1 MNAES
6 SSPST
11 CREVQTMHVR
21 SAAQDVIGGSWSA
34 YSSPIPG
41 KLRAG
46 VIRPLMMRM
55 GRPYV
60 FGASVLAALSILS
73 VGVLLYGGRTL
84 EAVQMPAGVDRPSA
98 DPFARYRSQMTLV
111 QETLGRFG
119 YEPGPIDGVMR
130 SKTGS
135 ALRAFQQKHGLTVT
149 GRSNPETLATLG
161 IEDKLLRRRR

>member
-1 MNAES
+1 M
-6 SSPST
+6 
-11 CREVQTMHVR
+11 
-21 SAAQDVIGGSWSA
+21 DIIGGSWSA
-34 YSSPIPG
+34 YSPPIPG
-41 KLRAG
+41 RPRAG

-73 VGVLLYGGRTL
+73 VGVLLYAVAGQGGRNL
-84 EAVQMPAGVDRPSA
+84 EAAQVPASVDRPPA

-130 SKTGS
+130 FKTGS
-135 ALRAFQQKHGLTVT
+135 ALRAFQQKHGLSVT

-161 IEDKLLRRRR
+161 IEDKLLRRRH

>member
-1 MNAES
+1 
-6 SSPST
+6 
-11 CREVQTMHVR
+11 
-21 SAAQDVIGGSWSA
+21 
-34 YSSPIPG
+34 
-41 KLRAG
+41 

-73 VGVLLYGGRTL
+73 VGVLLYAVAGQGGRNL
-84 EAVQMPAGVDRPSA
+84 EAAQVPASVDRPPA

-130 SKTGS
+130 FKTGS
-135 ALRAFQQKHGLTVT
+135 ALRAIQQKHGLSVT

-161 IEDKLLRRRR
+161 IEDKLLRRRH